1 MKIQLPD
8 WVKRAQ
14 RTRQDDERVER
25 LERAVRK
32 IGPQS
37 RVLHAQRLDGSPLTK
52 PSLAIRRADRRRRNH
67 AAREA
72 RRHNWPKE
80 NAR

>member
-32 IGPQS
+32 LGPQS
-37 RVLHAQRLDGSPLTK
+37 RVTHAVRADGTKLTR
-52 PSLAIRRADRRRRNH
+52 PSTAARRAANRRRNH
-67 AAREA
+67 CARVA
-72 RRHNWPKE
+72 RRHNRPKE
-80 NAR
+80 N

>member
-1 MKIQLPD
+1 VRLVIPS

-14 RTRQDDERVER
+14 RTRQDDERAER

-32 IGPQS
+32 LGPQS

-52 PSLAIRRADRRRRNH
+52 PSLTSRRAERRRRNRC
-67 AAREA
+67 ARTA
-72 RRHNWPKE
+72 RRANR
-80 NAR
+80 A